1 MDSIKGM
8 SALSVFG
15 YIPYTVI
22 QGARGPQGLSG
33 TASNTGAT
41 GPFAGFLQS
50 DRQGRASVQTRPDS
64 GNYYAGPAIPYNLY
78 TQLVLG
84 LDAPFY
90 VSDPDQPYAPP
101 YTTPITQA
109 SIVSALQTYGGGA
122 DELSALEADGF
133 DPTLA
138 TLEIESMNGLLVGA
152 LRGLGL
158 TVPTAV
164 GALVSTGSISFQ
176 DPSGAMRLNSTSL
189 QGFYGDGDIPT
200 LLVRCNNG
208 DLDTIIATIS
218 TELQSA
224 SYLKPRELSVV
235 GTGTQGPTAFKVDFL
250 GGDGTQARAQLI
262 APGEQPTIT
271 LLSNGEYGAGQ
282 ISIGN
287 GSKTAIVLDG
297 NEGLRVNDAGETPIL
312 HAHTALAQVSV
323 ENACFSVQR
332 YVQPADTYTIAP
344 ADVAKAMIIGI
355 NDVSSPVS
363 VVLPIGVPSGMLV
376 VVKSE
381 TTSTA
386 NDITISVDGGGLID
400 DVATYTMNLSYQSKG
415 FYYASGSHWFAF

>member
-1 MDSIKGM
+1 M

-22 QGARGPQGLSG
+22 QGARGPQGQSG

-158 TVPTAV
+158 AVPTAV

-176 DPSGAMRLNSTSL
+176 DPTATMTLSSNSLLGTCTGTAVVLVQGGNAPVVGMTSATE
-189 QGFYGDGDIPT
+189 P
-200 LLVRCNNG
+200 
-208 DLDTIIATIS
+208 LDVSSLA
-218 TELQSA
+218 
-224 SYLKPRELSVV
+224 PRELSLVGA
-235 GTGTQGPTAFKVDFL
+235 GTGGTSSFGVDFTA
-250 GGDGTQARAQLI
+250 GDKVRAVM
-262 APGEQPTIT
+262 
-271 LLSNGEYGAGQ
+271 SNGGQEVIALVSVGDTGGAKV
-282 ISIGN
+282 SIGN

-297 NEGLRVNDAGETPIL
+297 NEGLRVNDADETPIL

-344 ADVAKAMIIGI
+344 ADVAKAMIIAI

-400 DVATYTMNLSYQSKG
+400 DVATYTMTLSYQSKG

>member
-1 MDSIKGM
+1 M

-158 TVPTAV
+158 AVPTAV

-176 DPSGAMRLNSTSL
+176 DPTATMTLSSTSL
-189 QGFYGDGDIPT
+189 LGTCTGTAVVLVQGGNAPVVGMTSATEP
-200 LLVRCNNG
+200 
-208 DLDTIIATIS
+208 LDVSSLA
-218 TELQSA
+218 
-224 SYLKPRELSVV
+224 PRELSLVGA
-235 GTGTQGPTAFKVDFL
+235 GTGGTSSFGVDFTA
-250 GGDGTQARAQLI
+250 GGENDKVRAVM
-262 APGEQPTIT
+262 
-271 LLSNGEYGAGQ
+271 SNGGQEVIALVSVGDTGGAKV
-282 ISIGN
+282 SIGN

-363 VVLPIGVPSGMLV
+363 VVLPIDVPSGMLV

-386 NDITISVDGGGLID
+386 NDITVSVDGGGLID